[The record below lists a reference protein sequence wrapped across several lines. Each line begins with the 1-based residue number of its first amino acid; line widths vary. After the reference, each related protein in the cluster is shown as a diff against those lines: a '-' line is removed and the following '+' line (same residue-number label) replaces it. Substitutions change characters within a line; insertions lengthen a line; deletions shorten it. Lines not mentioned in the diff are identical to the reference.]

1 MKIFRLL
8 LFLICQLT
16 TVSLLAQHMRLGVQ
30 EQPQP
35 ATITLSLKNV
45 PLETVL
51 SQIKKQAGIR
61 FVYTKDILKI
71 AGKVSVQ
78 AEKADLETVLKQ
90 LFHNTSINFTVF
102 GNTVELSTKKNAN
115 VSGNVQPDNSFFSKG
130 IAHGFVYTTGGV
142 RLNGAGVIIKRSHS
156 GTVTN
161 TKRLAMVEISQVNA
175 KYIERQP
182 VSNPLLALKGIV
194 HGVLILP
201 ASGYSN
207 VPVKVEI
214 RGRNSIDPASASDP
228 LYIIDGVPLIQANI
242 GGVPSSNH
250 RGGSTGRQQ
259 AGISFPGGIWE
270 KKWSDLYAEA

>member
-16 TVSLLAQHMRLGVQ
+16 TVSLFAQHFRLGVQ
-30 EQPQP
+30 EQPEQQ
-35 ATITLSLKNV
+35 TITLSLKNV

-51 SQIKKQAGIR
+51 SQIKKQTGIT

-78 AEKADLETVLKQ
+78 AEKADLQTVLKQ

-115 VSGNVQPDNSFFSKG
+115 VSGNIQLNNSFFSKG

-142 RLNGAGVIIKRSHS
+142 RPNGASVIIKRSHL
-156 GTVTN
+156 GTITN
-161 TKRLAMVEISQVNA
+161 TNG
-175 KYIERQP
+175 
-182 VSNPLLALKGIV
+182 ALKGIAS
-194 HGVLILP
+194 GVLITP

-207 VPVKVEI
+207 APLKVEI
-214 RGRNSIDPASASDP
+214 RGRNSIDPASVSDP

-242 GGVPSSNH
+242 GGVPSSNY
-250 RGGSTGRQQ
+250 RGGSTGLQQ
-259 AGISFPGGIWE
+259 AGISFSGGVLE
-270 KKWSDLYAEA
+270 KKRSDLYSEVQIELTRR